1 VERRLLY
8 PLDMDRT
15 KAAISNRVGVP
26 GSVSKA
32 ELSIAKHRVAKK
44 LAGDTAPKRCGG
56 RGQPLVLL
64 HPFALCA
71 EVWQPILPMLE
82 AHHEVYALPI
92 PGHAGSDP
100 LPADYS
106 YSVESAVDLLEAKL
120 DALGIQ
126 RAHLVGNSL
135 GGWLAIELARRGR
148 ALSVTAMAP
157 GGGWEAGSPELKRL
171 LRRFQM
177 TKFLLTFGGSVASKL
192 ARWTLPRR
200 YFLRDAVARPE
211 QLTPLEAR
219 LLIETTWKCAVYGDV
234 LKVIP
239 TQQLSAPFEELPCPV
254 RLVWGAEDRLLPMR
268 GYSERWRRV
277 LPGAEWVTLPNVGH
291 VQMYDD
297 PKAVADAIID
307 FTKRAER
314 AAEHDRME
322 LESGIHRI
330 VPRKEK
336 GGEKVGRTD
345 KLAS

>member
-1 VERRLLY
+1 MVRQLR
-8 PLDMDRT
+8 
-15 KAAISNRVGVP
+15 
-26 GSVSKA
+26 
-32 ELSIAKHRVAKK
+32 
-44 LAGDTAPKRCGG
+44 GDASPRRCGG
-56 RGQPLVLL
+56 RGEPLVLL

-82 AHHEVYALPI
+82 EHHEVYALPI

-100 LPADYS
+100 LPEHYP
-106 YSVESAVDLLEAKL
+106 YSVDATVDLLEQKL
-120 DALGIQ
+120 DSLGIE

-148 ALSVTAMAP
+148 ALSVTALAP
-157 GGGWEAGSPELKRL
+157 GGGWEEGSPELKRL

-177 TKFLLTFGGSVASKL
+177 TKALLSVGGHVASKL

-211 QLTPLEAR
+211 RLTPLEAR
-219 LLIETTWKCAVYGDV
+219 LLIETTWRCAVYGDI

-239 TQQLSAPFEELPCPV
+239 TQPLSKPFDKLPCPV

-268 GYSERWRRV
+268 GYSERWKRV

-297 PKAVADAIID
+297 PKAVAASILDL
-307 FTKRAER
+307 TKRVEQAHQAQASAR
-314 AAEHDRME
+314 ADAAEHASR
-322 LESGIHRI
+322 R
-330 VPRKEK
+330 
-336 GGEKVGRTD
+336 
-345 KLAS
+345 LAS